1 MHYFLKIILFVAT
14 VLLFFAYIGYSIP
27 SRPSL
32 PPEEEKFDL
41 ALIKTKNDLVQ
52 IGQKIFFGKG
62 QCALCHS
69 IGPSET
75 ARCPNL
81 EGVGAK
87 LSREFIYESLT
98 KPQAYTY
105 MQYEFSPAK
114 PFAAKMPAINK
125 PPIGLNENEL
135 LAVIAF
141 LQSQGGPEY
150 VTVEPSEIVQPARGL
165 IAVTGNVE
173 AGRTVFKQAGCVR
186 CHGIGGEK
194 GGTQGP
200 DLLPIVTRQDELYLR
215 GVLQGTNASRAH
227 QGFDQRLT
235 VREFNDLMAYLI
247 HFKALSKS
255 L

>member
-1 MHYFLKIILFVAT
+1 MHYFLKIVLFVAA
-14 VLLFFAYIGYSIP
+14 VLLSFAYIGYSIP

-75 ARCPNL
+75 ARCPIL

-87 LSREFIYESLT
+87 LTREFIYESLT
-98 KPQAYTY
+98 KPQAYIY

-114 PFAAKMPAINK
+114 LFAAKMPAINK

-141 LQSQGGPEY
+141 LQSLGGPED
-150 VTVEPSEIVQPARGL
+150 VTVDPSELVQPAHGL
-165 IAVTGNVE
+165 LAVTGNVE
-173 AGRTVFKQAGCVR
+173 AGRTVFKQAGCVK

-194 GGTQGP
+194 GGAQGP
-200 DLLPIVTRQDELYLR
+200 DLLPIVNRQDELYLR

-235 VREFNDLMAYLI
+235 VREFNDLMAYLV
-247 HFKALSKS
+247 HFKAMSRS